1 VDGHPV
7 VARSTGISIIV
18 KHGELPSGTLI
29 LRRSRLEGDLA
40 LLGSDIDASALSP
53 NADRGRGASVVIG
66 PQMRN

>member
-7 VARSTGISIIV
+7 VGTIYWHLIIV
-18 KHGELPSGTLI
+18 KHGEVRSGALI

-53 NADRGRGASVVIG
+53 NADRG
-66 PQMRN
+66 